1 MLSNKYGDH
10 LKKDW
15 KNFILKFKFHLK
27 RFPVA
32 QKLWFFKILLKKWFS
47 GFVSIVPRYSPRA
60 SLPTGSHFA
69 MGP

>member
-1 MLSNKYGDH
+1 MLSNKYRNH
-10 LKKDW
+10 LKKDL
-15 KNFILKFKFHLK
+15 KNFYLK

-32 QKLWFFKILLKKWFS
+32 HKLWFFKILLKKWFS